1 MGSATALNLTRSFE
15 VLECGECGIEFW
27 VPQHWANEKRRDH
40 TGWKCPNG
48 HSRIFSN
55 LSDVE
60 IAKREAREALEKLE
74 WERKRVAKLERESKK
89 LKRRIAAGVCPCC
102 HRTFENLQR
111 HMTGEHPD
119 FLPTPKTAV
128 A

>member
-1 MGSATALNLTRSFE
+1 MGTPVALNLTINFE
-15 VLECGECGIEFW
+15 PLECGECGIEFW
-27 VPQHWANEKRRDH
+27 VPVHWCDEKRRDH
-40 TGWKCPNG
+40 TGWRCPNG
-48 HSRIFSN
+48 HGRHFGGA
-55 LSDVE
+55 SDVE
-60 IAKREAREALEKLE
+60 VAKREAREALEKLE

-111 HMTGEHPD
+111 HMSGQHPD
-119 FLPTPKTAV
+119 FIGPVKAAV